1 MKLLKVYHWNRAN
14 AEILKLDSIVLLLE
28 HLTGNVDDA
37 RKKKKY
43 LIKSVGLPVFPKRLK
58 LLLYQPTIIS
68 PTCGMKHIIEGR
80 SYKDLNS
87 RSLAMTE

>member
-37 RKKKKY
+37 RKKK
-43 LIKSVGLPVFPKRLK
+43 LVF
-58 LLLYQPTIIS
+58 
-68 PTCGMKHIIEGR
+68 
-80 SYKDLNS
+80 
-87 RSLAMTE
+87 